1 MSLRHAHKYFVYTTT
16 AIVVDEDYRV
26 AEVCKH
32 FNTCRVSDNQKNWWK
47 TKTWTRPNTSV
58 LDRLLLPV
66 PHSHW
71 ESGALYKL
79 VYQQPRFEPLSS
91 TILMRGTAV

>member
-1 MSLRHAHKYFVYTTT
+1 MLTNILFIPQRQLSWMKITGLRKFV
-16 AIVVDEDYRV
+16 
-26 AEVCKH
+26 
-32 FNTCRVSDNQKNWWK
+32 
-47 TKTWTRPNTSV
+47 NTSTHAEFQIIKKIG
-58 LDRLLLPV
+58 DRLLLPV